1 MSFRTYPGP
10 SRTKE
15 KESKG
20 STGIVRMALA
30 NGREEER
37 EHGLGLERYQVG
49 AAPNRCFSL
58 DPSLSTQEERVVS
71 EPTKRLVL
79 R

>member
-1 MSFRTYPGP
+1 
-10 SRTKE
+10 
-15 KESKG
+15 
-20 STGIVRMALA
+20 MALA

-71 EPTKRLVL
+71 EPNKRLVL